1 MTLLIDVGTVLRG
14 TVCDLYSNLVT
25 RPTGAAVR
33 SAIER
38 QVSEVGEPVVT
49 TIDFSQ
55 VSLLD
60 FSCADEIVAKLLLRY
75 IDVNGPRGFLLF
87 SGIQE
92 DHLDPIETVLEHHK
106 LALVSWFEGEAE
118 LFGSVDAHE
127 RLHWEAVRDAGPV
140 VVNTI
145 AVMLGTETLVSDA
158 ILERLRLR
166 RLVMRRDDTYLIPGM
181 VRGPVT

>member
-1 MTLLIDVGTVLRG
+1 MSLLIDVGTVLRG

-33 SAIER
+33 TAIER
-38 QVSEVGEPVVT
+38 QVHEVGEPVVT

-75 IDVNGPRGFLLF
+75 ADADGPRGYLLF
-87 SGIQE
+87 SGIQD

-106 LALVSWFEGEAE
+106 LALVSWFEGTAE
-118 LFGSVDAHE
+118 LFGCVDQAE
-127 RLHWEAVRDAGPV
+127 RLHWDAVRDAGPV
-140 VVNTI
+140 QSDTVST
-145 AVMLGTETLVSDA
+145 MLGTEPSESENT
-158 ILERLRLR
+158 LERLRHR
-166 RLVMRRDDTYLIPGM
+166 RLLMRWENDYTVPGM
-181 VRGPVT
+181 IRGPVT

>member
-33 SAIER
+33 TAIEQ
-38 QVSEVGEPVVT
+38 QVQDVGEPVVT

-75 IDVNGPRGFLLF
+75 SAEDGPRGYLLF

-92 DHLDPIETVLEHHK
+92 DHLDPIETVLEHHQ
-106 LALVSWFEGEAE
+106 LAMVSWFQGTAE
-118 LFGSVDAHE
+118 LFGCVDESE
-127 RLHWEAVRDAGPV
+127 RLHWETVRDHGPLSAESV
-140 VVNTI
+140 
-145 AVMLGTETLVSDA
+145 AMMLGRETAESADT
-158 ILERLRLR
+158 LERLRQR
-166 RLVMRRDDTYLIPGM
+166 RLLMRRDEGYTVPDM
-181 VRGPVT
+181 VRGTS

>member
-33 SAIER
+33 TAIEQ
-38 QVSEVGEPVVT
+38 QVQDVGEPVVT

-75 IDVNGPRGFLLF
+75 SADDGPRGYLLF

-92 DHLDPIETVLEHHK
+92 DHLDPIETVLEHHQ
-106 LALVSWFEGEAE
+106 LAMVSWFQGTAE
-118 LFGSVDAHE
+118 LFGCVDEGE
-127 RLHWEAVRDAGPV
+127 RLHWETVRDHGPLFAESV
-140 VVNTI
+140 
-145 AVMLGTETLVSDA
+145 AMMLGRDTAESADT
-158 ILERLRLR
+158 LERLRHR
-166 RLVMRRDDTYLIPGM
+166 RLLMRRDEGYTVPDM
-181 VRGPVT
+181 VRGTS

>member
-1 MTLLIDVGTVLRG
+1 MSLLIDVGTVLRG

-33 SAIER
+33 TAIER
-38 QVSEVGEPVVT
+38 QVHEVGEPVVT

-75 IDVNGPRGFLLF
+75 ADDDGPRGYLLF

-92 DHLDPIETVLEHHK
+92 EHLDPIETVLEHHK
-106 LALVSWFEGEAE
+106 LALVSWFEGAAE
-118 LFGSVDAHE
+118 LFGCVDQIG
-127 RLHWEAVRDAGPV
+127 RLHWEAVRDVGPV
-140 VVNTI
+140 DPLTVST
-145 AVMLGTETLVSDA
+145 MLGTAPTESEE
-158 ILERLRLR
+158 ILERLRHR
-166 RLVMRRDDTYLIPGM
+166 RLLMRWDDGFTVPGM
-181 VRGPVT
+181 VRGQLT